1 MERSELGQLQ
11 QSENDDIII
20 NIGDVETAKRVCVSP
35 HLARHLKAHQVRVM
49 RIDS

>member
-1 MERSELGQLQ
+1 MTRSELSQLQ
-11 QSENDDIII
+11 ESEDGIII
-20 NIGDVETAKRVCVSP
+20 NVGDVETAKRVAVSP

>member
-1 MERSELGQLQ
+1 MNRSELSQLQ
-11 QSENDDIII
+11 KSENDIII
-20 NIGDVETAKRVCVSP
+20 NIGDVETAKRVSVSP